1 MKCVKILCDWEF
13 KAHGLLTT
21 LIDIWGKYI
30 MTGKMGTVSKI
41 EMSGNRAESISSG
54 HEKRDLFC

>member
-1 MKCVKILCDWEF
+1 
-13 KAHGLLTT
+13 
-21 LIDIWGKYI
+21 